1 MTEPATLTI
10 VAISGS
16 LREGSFNT
24 ALLRHAAA
32 TAPAGLTVSI
42 AAIDALPH
50 FSQDVERAGFPAAV
64 AKLRR
69 HMAAADGLLIATP
82 EYNYSVPG
90 VLKNAIDCS
99 RHPDSPLDGKP
110 TAILGA
116 GGRSGTARA
125 QRHLRE
131 IFEHNDVRVLAEPE
145 VLIKGAWGHFDEDGR
160 PDASTAQAVEDLVRA
175 LVENIVQTA
184 EAAAARAS

>member
-1 MTEPATLTI
+1 MTDTETLNI

-24 ALLRHAAA
+24 ALLRQAAE
-32 TAPAGLTVSI
+32 TAPAGVKVSI
-42 AAIDALPH
+42 AAIEDLPH
-50 FSQDVERAGFPAAV
+50 FSQDLEAAGLPDAVVE
-64 AKLRR
+64 LRER
-69 HMAAADGLLIATP
+69 LAAADGLLIATP

-90 VLKNAIDCS
+90 VLKNAIDWLS

-131 IFEHNDVRVLAEPE
+131 ILEHNDVQVLAEPE
-145 VLIKGAWGHFDEDGR
+145 VLIKGAWGHFGEDGR
-160 PDASTAQAVEDLVRA
+160 PDASTAGAVEGLVRA
-175 LVENIVQTA
+175 LVENIAQTA
-184 EAAAARAS
+184 TNARAS